1 MHVGLLGW
9 DLSRLHFA
17 TIAVHSN
24 QGAGQVMR
32 AAMAAWWCVGLAGA
46 AVALPSQAQIQYHCR
61 DDGGNTYVLSR
72 PCPSGTRTTAAAAGP
87 APQRNSY
94 SSTGSTSNSP
104 RLPPETPE
112 HHQYLSGRCRAL
124 DENIRSAYGRGIKAE
139 VVEGMRRE
147 YRRDCRE
154 EEQDAYSRISSE
166 RRSRESQRRE
176 QEKAAALAAQA
187 DREQEARRAQQ
198 CAESRRILATKGART
213 DLTEGE
219 KNDLRRFEEAFL
231 QRCRR

>member
-1 MHVGLLGW
+1 
-9 DLSRLHFA
+9 
-17 TIAVHSN
+17 
-24 QGAGQVMR
+24 MR
-32 AAMAAWWCVGLAGA
+32 AVMAAWWCVGFVGA
-46 AVALPSQAQIQYHCR
+46 AAGLPALAQTQYHCR

-72 PCPSGTRTTAAAAGP
+72 PCPSGTRTTAAVAGS
-87 APQRNSY
+87 APQRYSNSSF
-94 SSTGSTSNSP
+94 SSNGSSSP

-166 RRSRESQRRE
+166 RRSRESQRKE
-176 QEKAAALAAQA
+176 QEKAVALAAQA

-198 CAESRRILATKGART
+198 CAESRRVLANKRART
-213 DLTEGE
+213 DLTDGE

-231 QRCRR
+231 QRCTR

>member
-1 MHVGLLGW
+1 MRVAIGVWCLGL
-9 DLSRLHFA
+9 
-17 TIAVHSN
+17 V
-24 QGAGQVMR
+24 
-32 AAMAAWWCVGLAGA
+32 GA
-46 AVALPSQAQIQYHCR
+46 AVMLPALAQTQYHCR

-72 PCPSGTRTTAAAAGP
+72 PCPSGTRTTAAVGGP
-87 APQRNSY
+87 APQRYSNNSF
-94 SSTGSTSNSP
+94 SSSNSSSS

-124 DENIRSAYGRGIKAE
+124 DENIRSAYGRGIKAD
-139 VVEGMRRE
+139 VVEGLRRE

-166 RRSRESQRRE
+166 RSSRESQRRE
-176 QEKAAALAAQA
+176 QQQAIAQAAQA

-198 CAESRRILATKGART
+198 CAESRRVLASKRART

-231 QRCRR
+231 QRCTR